1 MSASFYPQMTELLKK
16 INNDI
21 AHDIIK
27 EGSPIILIDE
37 YSWFREVLSLMA
49 KQVNLCDSCLL
60 LLENGMEQE
69 AYLLARSQ
77 FNNMLWIKYLCDD
90 EGDSRVKE
98 YFYQPH
104 ISQIFSSRNLKKM
117 IEEFGTELDERFLAD
132 DIIQKLDDSISDNT
146 QILNDNNIGLKQKSI
161 AELSKQDGLLFGL
174 YITLYNEG
182 SKFEHSDI
190 SKTKL
195 YRKPA
200 VDEYSSDQV
209 FIFDLGKS
217 DIQCWL
223 TVFNY
228 SLLSMFFAFDS
239 IRKRV
244 FEREEQ
250 LFWKTAYGKAAYQKE
265 DFNKVTLAFG
275 ICQEMLGK
283 AFSENEMQSLSLEE

>member
-1 MSASFYPQMTELLKK
+1 MSASFYPEMTEMLKR

-21 AHDIIK
+21 ARDIIK

-37 YSWFREVLSLMA
+37 YSWFREVLSLLA

-77 FNNMLWIKYLCDD
+77 FNNMLWIKYLCDGD
-90 EGDSRVKE
+90 DDSRVKE

-104 ISQIFSSRNLKKM
+104 ISQILSCKNIKKM
-117 IEEFGTELDERFLAD
+117 IEDYGTDLDERLASEEA
-132 DIIQKLDDSISDNT
+132 IQKLNDSISENT
-146 QILNDNNIGLKQKSI
+146 QILVENNIAISPKKISD
-161 AELSKQDGLLFGL
+161 LSKQDGLLFGL

-190 SKTKL
+190 SKTRL

-200 VDEYSSDQV
+200 VDEYDSDQV

-217 DIQCWL
+217 DKDCWL
-223 TVFNY
+223 NVFHY
-228 SLLSMFFAFDS
+228 SLMSIFFAFDN
-239 IRKRV
+239 IRKRI
-244 FEREEQ
+244 FEKEEQ
-250 LFWKTAYGKAAYQKE
+250 LFWDTSVSKAAYKKE
-265 DFNKVTLAFG
+265 AFNKITFEFG
-275 ICQEMLGK
+275 VCQDMLDK
-283 AFSENEMQSLSLEE
+283 TMNEMTESSNEE